1 MLRIAEAREL
11 LYYGALEVAPLDA
24 FINEPKFTVKNS
36 SLSYRQINNL
46 FNDGMLPDNRYNAR
60 AWRKFSFRELLY
72 LEIVSELKA
81 YGLEY
86 DQYEDLKDAFFG
98 KGKGQSEMAV
108 GLVLLQEQIIL
119 TLNHENQSTFH
130 DTANFQM
137 FSGNAVSFLF
147 INLNELSNKLLLKV
161 GYKKT
166 ISYYGLME
174 EFLQPNRSLNAKEIE
189 LLGIIRN
196 KDYKSIKVK
205 TKEGKIELVKTD
217 KVVQGYLT
225 PKQITDLILSHD
237 FADVKVTKRDGKVV
251 NYSLEET
258 HKL

>member
-11 LYYGALEVAPLDA
+11 LYYGALEVAPLEA
-24 FINEPKFTVKNS
+24 FLNEPKFTAKNS

-60 AWRKFSFRELLY
+60 AWRKFSYRELMY

-98 KGKGQSEMAV
+98 KGKGQSEMAI

-119 TLNHENQSTFH
+119 TLNQENQATFY

-137 FSGNAVSFLF
+137 FGGNLVSFLL

-161 GYKKT
+161 GYNKT
-166 ISYYGLME
+166 ISYHGLME
-174 EFLQPNRSLNAKEIE
+174 EFLQPDRSLNAKEIE
-189 LLGIIRN
+189 LLGIIRS
-196 KDYKSIKVK
+196 KDYKNIEIK
-205 TKEGKIELVKTD
+205 TKEGKIELVTTD
-217 KVVQGYLT
+217 KVVKGHLT
-225 PKQITDLILSHD
+225 PKQITDLIISQNY
-237 FADVKVTKRDGKVV
+237 ADIKVTKRDGVV
-251 NYSLEET
+251 AHYTLKQT

>member
-11 LYYGALEVAPLDA
+11 LYYAALDKAPLEA
-24 FINEPKFTVKNS
+24 FLNEKKYTAKNS

-46 FNDGMLPDNRYNAR
+46 FNDGMLPDTRYNAR
-60 AWRKFSFRELLY
+60 AWRKFSFRELMY
-72 LEIVSELKA
+72 LEIVSVLKA

-98 KGKGQSEMAV
+98 KGKGQSDMAI

-119 TLNHENQSTFH
+119 TLNHENQATFY
-130 DTANFQM
+130 DTPNFEG
-137 FSGNAVSFLF
+137 FGGNLESFLF

-161 GYKKT
+161 GYEKT

-174 EFLQPNRSLNAKEIE
+174 EFLQPDRSLNAKEIE
-189 LLGIIRN
+189 LLSIIRN
-196 KDYKSIKVK
+196 KDYKSIKIK
-205 TKEGKIELVKTD
+205 TKEGKIELVTTD
-217 KVVQGYLT
+217 KVVKGYLT

-251 NYSLEET
+251 NYWLEET